1 MINSLGLLALRLCVG
16 IFLIHH
22 GYDKLNDIEG
32 FADTYVR
39 PMHLPFPIF
48 LSYIAAYSEIV
59 GSFFLL
65 PGMLSR
71 LGALAIFGT
80 ISVAIYHS
88 ISTVG
93 FNLYALELLAL
104 FWGGSVCILLNG
116 PGKFSLDYLVVSRL
130 GKNTH

>member
-1 MINSLGLLALRLCVG
+1 
-16 IFLIHH
+16 
-22 GYDKLNDIEG
+22 
-32 FADTYVR
+32 
-39 PMHLPFPIF
+39 
-48 LSYIAAYSEIV
+48 
-59 GSFFLL
+59 
-65 PGMLSR
+65 MLSR

-80 ISVAIYHS
+80 ISIAIYHS

-93 FNLYALELLAL
+93 FNLYAIELLAL